1 MAEDRFNPL
10 NAQAHRWDPLYP
22 VGMAEGQSNPNVTP
36 RQAPGRQ
43 AEEPSPPDGTFDAF
57 LDEVFGADET
67 SEEPDTTAE
76 VPESPEPDP
85 EEPPATIPPPEKA
98 VSSPPPPAQPAAVPP
113 PPRFAY
119 NGQYYTLEELAT
131 QGLLTEALQKATQF
145 DSARQ
150 QPPVQPVQQAQQ
162 QPQTP
167 PQRQVT
173 PEEVQRTY
181 APMVERMVSDGWMEA
196 DVPTLYP
203 QTTAAIM
210 QMFTLAQ
217 QAHQMASALV
227 QARMQEQQ
235 ETQRTTASSR
245 LDAAITSAAEQGTLY
260 QGLKDPTIRQGFRDF
275 LVNEVNP
282 VVEQVTPEFVS
293 RLWFAYN
300 QDIIRD
306 LAQQVQQ
313 PAVQGTQNGHTTA
326 VAPPAPAARGSARM
340 DRVPVE
346 QDPWADLIQGIL

>member
-10 NAQAHRWDPLYP
+10 N
-22 VGMAEGQSNPNVTP
+22 NPNVAP
-36 RQAPGRQ
+36 RQAPGRH
-43 AEEPSPPDGTFDAF
+43 AEETSPPDGTFDAF
-57 LDEVFGADET
+57 LDEVFGADEAH
-67 SEEPDTTAE
+67 EEPQAQLE
-76 VPESPEPDP
+76 VPESPDP
-85 EEPPATIPPPEKA
+85 ALEEPPATIPPPEKA

-167 PQRQVT
+167 QQPPPQRQVT

-235 ETQRTTASSR
+235 EVQRTTASSR
-245 LDAAITSAAEQGTLY
+245 LDDAITHAAEQGTLY

-313 PAVQGTQNGHTTA
+313 PVAQGTQNGHATA
-326 VAPPAPAARGSARM
+326 VAPPAPAARGSARI
-340 DRVPVE
+340 DRAPVE
-346 QDPWADLIQGIL
+346 QDPWDDLIQGIL